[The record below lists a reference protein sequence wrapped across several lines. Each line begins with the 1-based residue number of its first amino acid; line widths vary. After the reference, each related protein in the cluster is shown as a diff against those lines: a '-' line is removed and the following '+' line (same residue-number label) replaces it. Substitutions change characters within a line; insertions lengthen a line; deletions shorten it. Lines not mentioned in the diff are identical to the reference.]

1 MGAEM
6 TGKYAAERNR
16 SSDLASRLESLER
29 ELWFKIKV
37 LSGELEIE
45 REKSLSQTKIDISAV
60 DKKIKGEYASRL
72 QEELQILRRVY
83 EQHMEKNKEYL
94 EMRYQK
100 KMYDELWSK
109 YSSDEQEVKVYNRLI
124 TPEVDRISRRPSR
137 GRFTQNGS
145 DGEVDGSS
153 SDEERPS

>member
-1 MGAEM
+1 M
-6 TGKYAAERNR
+6 TSKFSAERNR

-37 LSGELEIE
+37 LTGELEIE
-45 REKSLSQTKIDISAV
+45 KEKSLSQTKIDISAV

-100 KMYDELWSK
+100 KVVYIVSRYLDTI
-109 YSSDEQEVKVYNRLI
+109 SSIRYQTWRWTRTLR
-124 TPEVDRISRRPSR
+124 TRPR
-137 GRFTQNGS
+137 
-145 DGEVDGSS
+145 
-153 SDEERPS
+153 

>member
-1 MGAEM
+1 M
-6 TGKYAAERNR
+6 TSKFAAERNR

-37 LSGELEIE
+37 LTGELEIE
-45 REKSLSQTKIDISAV
+45 KEKSLSQTKIDISAV

-100 KMYDELWSK
+100 KVKHICLYIHTYISII
-109 YSSDEQEVKVYNRLI
+109 YSIRYQTWRWTRTLPI
-124 TPEVDRISRRPSR
+124 RRR
-137 GRFTQNGS
+137 
-145 DGEVDGSS
+145 
-153 SDEERPS
+153 